1 MIKYI
6 NLDYIKYVAAVMV
19 LAFVLS
25 FGVLS
30 RAPSALADQPLDVNC
45 DTLATAIVA
54 TDDFLE
60 ANGIGFDSVGDI
72 LSAAILDDATFVQLS
87 TLISLFSGG
96 AVNFASPSETIST
109 IAQCG
114 LMPLLVDQFGD

>member
-1 MIKYI
+1 M
-6 NLDYIKYVAAVMV
+6 
-19 LAFVLS
+19 
-25 FGVLS
+25 
-30 RAPSALADQPLDVNC
+30 
-45 DTLATAIVA
+45 A